1 MISTVVQDLVSISLV
16 SFLLIL
22 GVTGSGSPNP
32 RVRRVRKLQFWS
44 LHGMATPADT
54 DNEISSQDHDK
65 LTSLVRF
72 RFLVV
77 IPSC

>member
-1 MISTVVQDLVSISLV
+1 
-16 SFLLIL
+16 
-22 GVTGSGSPNP
+22 
-32 RVRRVRKLQFWS
+32 
-44 LHGMATPADT
+44 MATPADT